1 MTSLIR
7 LFFPSFEPPATT
19 ESADPAPVSTP
30 EIEDLEAYA
39 KDIREIQQRSADRR
53 AAAGAA

>member
-7 LFFPSFEPPATT
+7 LIFPSFEPPATV
-19 ESADPAPVSTP
+19 ESADAAAVVTP
-30 EIEDLEAYA
+30 EIEDLKAYED
-39 KDIREIQQRSADRR
+39 DIREIQQRSADRR